1 MHGEYKIPGGKL
13 VVVDLNVTD
22 GALRDVVL
30 SGDFFL
36 EPAEALEWMAAALE
50 GLPADTPVE
59 TIAER
64 VRGAAAH
71 AELLGITPEGVAEAV
86 RRALQ
91 GGAQ

>member
-13 VVVDLNVTD
+13 VVVDLNVAD

-36 EPAEALEWMAAALE
+36 EPAEALEWMTAALD

-59 TIAER
+59 TIAAR
-64 VRGAAAH
+64 VRDAAAH